1 MRSLRIDMFRAARA
15 YHAAVAAYC
24 RVLGNGQDLEDASQQ
39 VLGAGLR
46 YRAAIEHLTASIP
59 DNGAN
64 HRRLQ
69 ALRAQL
75 YCLSRQYNT
84 VKRAHS
90 FKREHHA
97 ASGIAA

>member
-1 MRSLRIDMFRAARA
+1 MNRLRTEMFRAARA

-24 RVLGNGQDLEDASQQ
+24 RVLGNQEDLEDASQQ

-46 YRAAIEHLTASIP
+46 YRAAIEHLVASTP
-59 DNGAN
+59 YDGA
-64 HRRLQ
+64 HQRRLH

-90 FKREHHA
+90 FKRESHA